1 MKRSVVKEKGRKSV
15 LVKWVFKNKEEADS
29 LICLKL
35 RNVVKGY
42 MQFPGVEFTD
52 SFSLVA
58 SDTSTSILIGFTLYY
73 EDDGCIAELCDVEAA
88 FVHSNMEVEIYI
100 RWPEGIVDLG
110 IISEEFLREYCIFLG
125 KSMYGH
131 VEVALLWI
139 KLLVSI

>member
-1 MKRSVVKEKGRKSV
+1 
-15 LVKWVFKNKEEADS
+15 
-29 LICLKL
+29 
-35 RNVVKGY
+35 

-110 IISEEFLREYCIFLG
+110 IISEEFLREYCILLG
-125 KSMYGH
+125 KSMYGN
-131 VEVALLWI
+131 VDAELLCI
-139 KLLVSI
+139 RLLAKYLVNKCKLKSSKADLCIFFRKMRRGS